1 MSFCWT
7 SLSWVL
13 WSIILKLNCFE
24 YDEYFWANMFEVISK
39 IKSDILDSTVCRSI
53 KLFDKVN
60 QVKAITF
67 SLWSYLPSLK
77 LQILSW
83 NSRQAHLCQV
93 RLNLDEVKWDLSEG
107 RRHLGVCLEGSYAYR
122 EFFRFVYSLV
132 KWLACVASLPLGVS
146 FLAG

>member
-24 YDEYFWANMFEVISK
+24 YDEYSRANTFEVISK
-39 IKSDILDSTVCRSI
+39 IKSDKLDSTVCRSI

-83 NSRQAHLCQV
+83 NSRQTHLSQV

-122 EFFRFVYSLV
+122 EIGKFLRFVYS
-132 KWLACVASLPLGVS
+132 
-146 FLAG
+146 